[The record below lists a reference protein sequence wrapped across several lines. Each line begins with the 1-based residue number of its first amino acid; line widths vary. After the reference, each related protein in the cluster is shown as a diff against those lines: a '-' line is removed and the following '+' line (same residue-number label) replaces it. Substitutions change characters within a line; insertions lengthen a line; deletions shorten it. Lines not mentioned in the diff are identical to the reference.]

1 MKKVFYSVLAV
12 CAFSVMACQKENA
25 ETPVLSNEEKT
36 GVAL

>member
-25 ETPVLSNEEKT
+25 EPEGSDPAVERCES
-36 GVAL
+36 